1 MKWILG
7 LYDAMR
13 ERRMLCL
20 LSCLLAT
27 ALLVVLVLRLSFKE
41 DITDFLPLDEQNQEQ
56 LQLFQEISGAD
67 RIVAVFQFRDST
79 QADPDVMVEA
89 IERFV
94 STLEERDTSHIIQN
108 IVAQT
113 DLSQADEMSAFVYSH
128 IPYFLTDDDYQR
140 MDSLLSVDGYVASQ
154 LEADR
159 DALMSFTGSMMAGD
173 ITRDPLNLF
182 SQLSTLNSPLSTL
195 NSQFT
200 LYDGY
205 IFTSDM
211 QRAIVTLDSPFG
223 SGETE
228 NNARLLDLLTTTA
241 DSTLNSPLGQRP
253 LATNGTQELSTV
265 TCHFTGGPVIAV
277 GNARQIKSDS
287 LLSISIAVVLILL
300 LLWFSIRNL
309 RNILL
314 IAISIAWGWLFA
326 LAALSLI
333 HSEVSLIVIGISSV
347 IVGIAVN
354 YPLHLISHLS
364 HTPDVRQALREI
376 SKPLVVGNITTVG
389 AFLALV
395 PLQSVALRDL
405 GLFSSFL
412 LIGTILFTLLWLP
425 HFVKQT
431 ANHSASTEGLAGKS
445 SINYQLQTINKN
457 TWLLTA
463 LALLTIVFG
472 YFSLRISFD
481 ADMNH
486 INYMTAEQKADM
498 AEFSGMG
505 QTTDDPHF
513 LLSADEQARRLS
525 LWKDWTSRHRDHLTE
540 ILPQEAA
547 RAGFAEGSFD
557 EFLAILSANYEP
569 QPLEHFRMLPPS
581 LLAQNIDMKG
591 LNSTLVNSLSDD
603 FNYIG
608 WACASIVFIFL
619 WVSFR
624 SLPLAMLSF
633 LPMALSWLWILG
645 IMVLLG
651 IQFNIVNIILATFIF
666 GQGDDYTIFMT
677 EGTVYEYTHRR
688 PMLASYRRAILL
700 SALIMFIGIGSLIV
714 ARHPALH
721 SLAEVT
727 IVGMFSVVLM
737 AFVIPPI
744 MFRWLVRYRKIF
756 KRKK

>member
-27 ALLVVLVLRLSFKE
+27 ALLVVLVLHLSFKE

-94 STLEERDTSHIIQN
+94 STLEERDTSHLIQN
-108 IVAQT
+108 IVAQA

-128 IPYFLTDDDYQR
+128 IPYFLTDGDYQR

-182 SQLSTLNSPLSTL
+182 SPVTSQTSSILNLDA
-195 NSQFT
+195 QFT

-211 QRAIVTLDSPFG
+211 KRAVVTIDSPFG

-228 NNARLLDLLTTTA
+228 NNARLLDLLTSVA
-241 DSTLNSPLGQRP
+241 DST
-253 LATNGTQELSTV
+253 V
-265 TCHFTGGPVIAV
+265 HFTGGPVIAV

-300 LLWFSIRNL
+300 LLWFSLRNL

-314 IAISIAWGWLFA
+314 IAVSIAWGWVFA

-333 HSEVSLIVIGISSV
+333 HREVSLIVIGISSV

-364 HTPDVRQALREI
+364 HTPNVRQALREI
-376 SKPLVVGNITTVG
+376 AKPLVVGNITTVG

-425 HFVKQT
+425 HFVKLT
-431 ANHSASTEGLAGKS
+431 ANHSVSSEELAGKS
-445 SINYQLQTINKN
+445 SINYKLQTINKN

-463 LALLTIVFG
+463 LALLTVVFG
-472 YFSLRISFD
+472 FFSLRTSFD

-486 INYMTAEQKADM
+486 INYMTDEQKADM
-498 AEFSGMG
+498 AEFSAMG
-505 QTTDDPHF
+505 QTIDDPHF
-513 LLSADEQARRLS
+513 LLSADEQVRRLAR
-525 LWKDWTSRHRDHLTE
+525 WEEWASRNRDRLTE
-540 ILPQEAA
+540 AILKEAP
-547 RAGFAEGSFD
+547 RAGFADGSFD
-557 EFLAILSANYEP
+557 EFLAMLSADYKP
-569 QPLEHFRMLPPS
+569 QPLSHFRTLPPS

-591 LNSTLVNSLSDD
+591 LNSTLVNGLSDD

-645 IMVLLG
+645 IMALLG

-677 EGTVYEYTHRR
+677 EGAVYEYTHRR

>member
-1 MKWILG
+1 MKWILRW
-7 LYDAMR
+7 YDWMR
-13 ERRMLCL
+13 RQRMLCL
-20 LSCLLAT
+20 TSCLLAT
-27 ALLVVLVLRLSFKE
+27 VLLITLDLRLSFKE
-41 DITDFLPLDEQNQEQ
+41 DITDFLPLDEQHQAQ
-56 LQLFQEISGAD
+56 LKLFQEISGAD
-67 RIVAVFQFRDST
+67 RVVAVFQFRDST
-79 QADPDVMVEA
+79 KADPDVMTEA

-94 STLEERDTSHIIQN
+94 ATLEDTDTARLVQN
-108 IVAQT
+108 VVYQT
-113 DLSQADEMSAFVYSH
+113 DLSQVEEMSAFIYSH
-128 IPYFLTDDDYQR
+128 IPYFLMEADYQR
-140 MDSLLSVDGYVASQ
+140 MDSLLSLDGYVASRLQ
-154 LEADR
+154 EDHEA
-159 DALMSFTGSMMAGD
+159 LTSFTGSMMAGD
-173 ITRDPLNLF
+173 ITHDPLHLF
-182 SQLSTLNSPLSTL
+182 APVTSQTADLLDQS
-195 NSQFT
+195 SQFT

-205 IFTSDM
+205 LFTSDM

-228 NNARLLDLLTTTA
+228 NNARLLDLLTTAA
-241 DSTLNSPLGQRP
+241 DSSINAQQSSLV
-253 LATNGTQELSTV
+253 AV
-265 TCHFTGGPVIAV
+265 HFTGGPVIAV

-314 IAISIAWGWLFA
+314 IALSIGWGWLFA
-326 LAALSLI
+326 LAALSLV
-333 HSEVSLIVIGISSV
+333 HREVSLIVIGISSV

-364 HTPDVRQALREI
+364 HTPDVRQTLREI

-412 LIGTILFTLLWLP
+412 LVGTILFTLLWLP
-425 HFVKQT
+425 HFVKILPQR
-431 ANHSASTEGLAGKS
+431 SLKPLPFQISLPSLKS
-445 SINYQLQTINKN
+445 LSP
-457 TWLLTA
+457 WLLS
-463 LALLTIVFG
+463 LVALLTLIFG
-472 YFSLRISFD
+472 FFSLRTSFD

-486 INYMTAEQKADM
+486 INYMTAEQQADM
-498 AEFSGMG
+498 AQFSGMG

-513 LLSADEQARRLS
+513 LLSIDEQSRRLA
-525 LWKDWTSRHRDHLTE
+525 LWREWVSRHRDYLSET
-540 ILPQEAA
+540 LPQESA

-557 EFLAILSANYEP
+557 DFLAILAADYEP
-569 QPLEHFRMLPPS
+569 QPLEHFRALPPS
-581 LLAQNIDMKG
+581 LLSQNIDMKG
-591 LNSTLVNSLSDD
+591 LNSTLVNGLSDD

-608 WACASIVFIFL
+608 WACAVIVFLFL

-677 EGTVYEYTHRR
+677 EGAVYEYTHRR
-688 PMLASYRRAILL
+688 PILASYRCAILL

-737 AFVIPPI
+737 AFIIPPL
-744 MFRWLVRYRKIF
+744 MFRWLVRWRKHF
-756 KRKK
+756 KF

>member
-1 MKWILG
+1 MKWVLR
-7 LYDAMR
+7 LYDVMR

-20 LSCLLAT
+20 ASCLLMT
-27 ALLVVLVLRLSFKE
+27 VLLVTLVLRLSFKE

-56 LQLFQEISGAD
+56 LKLFQEISGAD

-79 QADPDVMVEA
+79 KADPDVMVEA
-89 IERFV
+89 IDHFV
-94 STLEERDTSHIIQN
+94 TTLEERDTAHLVQN
-108 IVAQT
+108 LVAQT

-128 IPYFLTDDDYQR
+128 IPYFLMEEDYQR
-140 MDSLLSVDGYVASQ
+140 MDSLLSIDGYIASQ
-154 LEADR
+154 LQADR
-159 DALMSFTGSMMAGD
+159 EALMSFTGSMMAGD
-173 ITRDPLNLF
+173 ITWDPLNLF
-182 SQLSTLNSPLSTL
+182 SPVTSQTSPVSSSL
-195 NSQFT
+195 FT

-228 NNARLLDLLTTTA
+228 NNARLLDLLTTSAA
-241 DSTLNSPLGQRP
+241 DSTVS
-253 LATNGTQELSTV
+253 
-265 TCHFTGGPVIAV
+265 CHFTGGPVIAV

-314 IAISIAWGWLFA
+314 IALPIGWGWLFA

-333 HSEVSLIVIGISSV
+333 HREVSLIVIGISSV

-425 HFVKQT
+425 HLLKFTVHGLQFT
-431 ANHSASTEGLAGKS
+431 DDLQASQSDSTKYSSVNRKLSSVNYKS
-445 SINYQLQTINKN
+445 
-457 TWLLTA
+457 WLFSVV
-463 LALLTIVFG
+463 ALLTIVFG
-472 YFSLRISFD
+472 FFSLRTSFD

-498 AEFSGMG
+498 AQFSGMG
-505 QTTDDPHF
+505 QPNDDPHF
-513 LLSADEQARRLS
+513 LLSADEQSRRLEH
-525 LWKDWTSRHRDHLTE
+525 WKEWTSRHREYLTE
-540 ILPQEAA
+540 ALPQEAA

-557 EFLAILSANYEP
+557 DFLAILSADYEP
-569 QPLEHFRMLPPS
+569 QPLEHFRALPPS

-608 WACASIVFIFL
+608 WACAAIVFIFL

-677 EGTVYEYTHRR
+677 EGAVYEYTHRR

-737 AFVIPPI
+737 SFLIPPL
-744 MFRWLVRYRKIF
+744 MFRWLVRYRKVF
-756 KRKK
+756 KRKR

>member
-1 MKWILG
+1 MKDGILK
-7 LYDAMR
+7 LYDVMR
-13 ERRMLCL
+13 ERRGLCL
-20 LSCLLAT
+20 MSCLLAT

-41 DITDFLPLDEQNQEQ
+41 DITDFLPLDEQHQEQ
-56 LQLFQEISGAD
+56 LKLFQEISGAD

-79 QADPDVMVEA
+79 QADPDVMIEAVEQ
-89 IERFV
+89 FV
-94 STLEERDTSHIIQN
+94 STLEACDTAHIVQN
-108 IVAQT
+108 LVAQT
-113 DLSQADEMSAFVYSH
+113 DLSQADEMTAFVYSH
-128 IPYFLTDDDYQR
+128 MPYFLMEEDYQR

-154 LEADR
+154 LQADR
-159 DALMSFTGSMMAGD
+159 EALMSFTGSMMADG

-182 SQLSTLNSPLSTL
+182 SPVTSQTTNILNLT
-195 NSQFT
+195 SQFT

-205 IFTSDM
+205 IFTADM

-228 NNARLLDLLTTTA
+228 NNARLLDLLTAAA
-241 DSTLNSPLGQRP
+241 DSSLLTSSSLL
-253 LATNGTQELSTV
+253 

-287 LLSISIAVVLILL
+287 LLSVSIAVVLILL
-300 LLWFSIRNL
+300 LLWFFIRNL

-314 IAISIAWGWLFA
+314 IALSIGWGWLFA

-333 HSEVSLIVIGISSV
+333 HREVSLIVIGISSV

-364 HTPDVRQALREI
+364 HTPNVRQALSEI

-425 HFVKQT
+425 HFVQKL
-431 ANHSASTEGLAGKS
+431 ECKS
-445 SINYQLQTINKN
+445 SVRSALPLGSAKNYKP
-457 TWLLTA
+457 WLFGTV
-463 LALLTIVFG
+463 ALLTIVFG
-472 YFSLRISFD
+472 FFSLRISFD
-481 ADMNH
+481 TDMNH

-498 AEFSGMG
+498 AQFSGMG

-513 LLSADEQARRLS
+513 LLSADEQSRRLAR
-525 LWKDWTSRHRDHLTE
+525 WKEWTSRHRDHLTE
-540 ILPQEAA
+540 TLSQEAA
-547 RAGFAEGSFD
+547 RVGFAEGSFD
-557 EFLAILSANYEP
+557 DFLHTLSADYEP

-608 WACASIVFIFL
+608 WACACIVFFFL
-619 WVSFR
+619 WASFR
-624 SLPLAMLSF
+624 SLPLALLSF
-633 LPMALSWLWILG
+633 LPMAVSWLWILG

-677 EGTVYEYTHRR
+677 EGAVYEYTHRR
-688 PMLASYRRAILL
+688 PMLVSYRRAILL

-737 AFVIPPI
+737 AFLIPPL
-744 MFRWLVRYRKIF
+744 MFSWLVRYRKVF
-756 KRKK
+756 KGKSK

>member
-1 MKWILG
+1 MKDGILR
-7 LYDAMR
+7 LYDVMR
-13 ERRMLCL
+13 ERRGLCL
-20 LSCLLAT
+20 MSCLLAT
-27 ALLVVLVLRLSFKE
+27 VLLVALVLRLSFKE
-41 DITDFLPLDEQNQEQ
+41 DITDFLPLDEQHQEQ
-56 LQLFQEISGAD
+56 LKLFQEISGAD

-79 QADPDVMVEA
+79 QADPDVMIEAVEQ
-89 IERFV
+89 FV
-94 STLEERDTSHIIQN
+94 STLEACDTAHIVQN
-108 IVAQT
+108 LVAQT

-128 IPYFLTDDDYQR
+128 MPYFLMEEDYQR

-154 LEADR
+154 LQADR
-159 DALMSFTGSMMAGD
+159 EALMSFTGSMMADG

-182 SQLSTLNSPLSTL
+182 SPVTSQTTNILNLT
-195 NSQFT
+195 SQFT

-205 IFTSDM
+205 IFTADM

-228 NNARLLDLLTTTA
+228 NNARLLDLLTAAA
-241 DSTLNSPLGQRP
+241 DSSLLNSSSL
-253 LATNGTQELSTV
+253 L

-287 LLSISIAVVLILL
+287 LLSVSIAVVLILL
-300 LLWFSIRNL
+300 LLWFFIRNL
-309 RNILL
+309 RNIIL
-314 IAISIAWGWLFA
+314 IALSIGWGWLFA

-333 HSEVSLIVIGISSV
+333 HREVSLIVIGISSV

-364 HTPDVRQALREI
+364 HTPNVRQALSEI

-412 LIGTILFTLLWLP
+412 LVGTILFTLLWLP
-425 HFVKQT
+425 HLLKFTVHGLQFT
-431 ANHSASTEGLAGKS
+431 DDLQASHSDSTKYS
-445 SINYQLQTINKN
+445 SVNCKLSSVNYKP
-457 TWLLTA
+457 WLFGTV
-463 LALLTIVFG
+463 ALLTIVFG
-472 YFSLRISFD
+472 FFSLRISFD
-481 ADMNH
+481 TDMNH

-498 AEFSGMG
+498 AQFSGMG

-513 LLSADEQARRLS
+513 LLSADEQSRRLAR
-525 LWKDWTSRHRDHLTE
+525 WKEWTSRHRDRLTE
-540 ILPQEAA
+540 TLSLEAA

-557 EFLAILSANYEP
+557 DFIHTLSADYEP

-608 WACASIVFIFL
+608 WACACIVFFFL
-619 WVSFR
+619 WASFR
-624 SLPLAMLSF
+624 SLPLALLSF
-633 LPMALSWLWILG
+633 LPMAVSWLWILG

-677 EGTVYEYTHRR
+677 EGAVYEYTHRR

-737 AFVIPPI
+737 AFLIPPL
-744 MFRWLVRYRKIF
+744 MFRWLVRYRKVF
-756 KRKK
+756 NR

>member
-1 MKWILG
+1 
-7 LYDAMR
+7 
-13 ERRMLCL
+13 MLCL
-20 LSCLLAT
+20 LSCVLAT

-79 QADPDVMVEA
+79 SQADPDVMVGA

-94 STLEERDTSHIIQN
+94 STLEERDTAHLVQN

-140 MDSLLSVDGYVASQ
+140 MDSLLSLDGYVASQ

-159 DALMSFTGSMMAGD
+159 DALMSFTGSMMVGD

-182 SQLSTLNSPLSTL
+182 SPVTSQTSGILNLD
-195 NSQFT
+195 SQFT

-211 QRAIVTLDSPFG
+211 KRAIVTVDSPFG

-228 NNARLLDLLTTTA
+228 NNARLLDLLTSAA
-241 DSTLNSPLGQRP
+241 DST
-253 LATNGTQELSTV
+253 V
-265 TCHFTGGPVIAV
+265 HFTGGPVIAV

-300 LLWFSIRNL
+300 LLWFSLRNL

-314 IAISIAWGWLFA
+314 IAISIAWGWVFA

-333 HSEVSLIVIGISSV
+333 HREVSLIVIGISSV

-364 HTPDVRQALREI
+364 HTPNVRQALREI
-376 SKPLVVGNITTVG
+376 AKPLVVGNITTVG

-425 HFVKQT
+425 HLLKFTVHGLQFT
-431 ANHSASTEGLAGKS
+431 DDLQASHSDSTMYSSVNRKLSSVNYKS
-445 SINYQLQTINKN
+445 
-457 TWLLTA
+457 WLLTA

-472 YFSLRISFD
+472 FFSLRTSFD

-486 INYMTAEQKADM
+486 INYMTDEQKADM
-498 AEFSGMG
+498 AEFSAMG
-505 QTTDDPHF
+505 QPTDDPHF
-513 LLSADEQARRLS
+513 LLSADEQVRRLAR
-525 LWKDWTSRHRDHLTE
+525 WEEWASRNRDRLTE
-540 ILPQEAA
+540 AILKEAP
-547 RAGFAEGSFD
+547 RVGFADGSFD
-557 EFLAILSANYEP
+557 EFLAVLSADYEP
-569 QPLEHFRMLPPS
+569 QPLSYFRMLPPS

-633 LPMALSWLWILG
+633 LPMALSWIWILG
-645 IMVLLG
+645 IMALLG

-677 EGTVYEYTHRR
+677 EGAVYEYTHRR

-737 AFVIPPI
+737 AFVIPPL
-744 MFRWLVRYRKIF
+744 MFRWLVRYRKLL

>member
-1 MKWILG
+1 MKWILRW
-7 LYDAMR
+7 YDWMR
-13 ERRMLCL
+13 GRRVLCL
-20 LSCLLAT
+20 TSCLLAT
-27 ALLVVLVLRLSFKE
+27 VLLMTLDLRLSFKE
-41 DITDFLPLDEQNQEQ
+41 DITDFLPLDEQHHEQ
-56 LQLFQEISGAD
+56 LKLFQEISGAD

-79 QADPDVMVEA
+79 KADPDVMIEA
-89 IERFV
+89 IDNFV
-94 STLEERDTSHIIQN
+94 TTLEERDTAHLVQN
-108 IVAQT
+108 LFCQT
-113 DLSQADEMSAFVYSH
+113 DLSQAEEMSEFIYSH
-128 IPYFLTDDDYQR
+128 IPYFLMEEDYQR
-140 MDSLLSVDGYVASQ
+140 MDSLLSLDGYVASRLQ
-154 LEADR
+154 ADHE
-159 DALMSFTGSMMAGD
+159 ALMSFTGSMMAGD
-173 ITRDPLNLF
+173 ITHDPLHLF
-182 SQLSTLNSPLSTL
+182 TPVTSQTADLLDRS
-195 NSQFT
+195 SQFT

-228 NNARLLDLLTTTA
+228 NNARLLDLLTAAA
-241 DSTLNSPLGQRP
+241 DSSLLTSHSSLITS
-253 LATNGTQELSTV
+253 
-265 TCHFTGGPVIAV
+265 HFTGGPVIAV

-314 IAISIAWGWLFA
+314 IALSIGWGWLFA

-333 HSEVSLIVIGISSV
+333 HREVSLIVIGISSV

-364 HTPDVRQALREI
+364 HTPDVRQVLREI

-425 HFVKQT
+425 HFVKNLPT
-431 ANHSASTEGLAGKS
+431 RTASTQYSTL
-445 SINYQLQTINKN
+445 N
-457 TWLLTA
+457 TTVRPALPLGSTTNIRPWLLA
-463 LALLTIVFG
+463 VVALLTIIFG
-472 YFSLRISFD
+472 YFSLRTSFD

-498 AEFSGMG
+498 AQFSGMG

-513 LLSADEQARRLS
+513 LLSADEQSRRLA
-525 LWKDWTSRHRDHLTE
+525 LWREWVSRHRDYLSE
-540 ILPQEAA
+540 MLPRESA

-557 EFLAILSANYEP
+557 DFLAILAADYEP
-569 QPLEHFRMLPPS
+569 QPLEHFRALPPS

-591 LNSTLVNSLSDD
+591 LNSTLVNGLSDD

-608 WACASIVFIFL
+608 WACATIVFIFL

-624 SLPLAMLSF
+624 SLPLAVLSF

-677 EGTVYEYTHRR
+677 EGAVYEYTHRR
-688 PMLASYRRAILL
+688 PILASYRRAILL

-737 AFVIPPI
+737 AFLIPPL
-744 MFRWLVRYRKIF
+744 MFRWLVRYRKLF
-756 KRKK
+756 KS

>member
-1 MKWILG
+1 MKWILRW
-7 LYDAMR
+7 YDWMR
-13 ERRMLCL
+13 RQRMLCL
-20 LSCLLAT
+20 TSCLLAT
-27 ALLVVLVLRLSFKE
+27 VLLITLDLRLSFKE
-41 DITDFLPLDEQNQEQ
+41 DITDFLPLDEQHQAQ
-56 LQLFQEISGAD
+56 LKLFQEISGAD
-67 RIVAVFQFRDST
+67 RVVAVFQFRDST
-79 QADPDVMVEA
+79 KADPDVMTEA
-89 IERFV
+89 IDRFV
-94 STLEERDTSHIIQN
+94 ATLEERDTAGLVQN
-108 IVAQT
+108 VVYQT
-113 DLSQADEMSAFVYSH
+113 DLSQVEEMSAFIYSH
-128 IPYFLTDDDYQR
+128 IPYFLMEADYQR
-140 MDSLLSVDGYVASQ
+140 MDSLLSLDGYVASRLQ
-154 LEADR
+154 EDHEA
-159 DALMSFTGSMMAGD
+159 LTSFTGSMMAGD
-173 ITRDPLNLF
+173 ITHDPLHLF
-182 SQLSTLNSPLSTL
+182 APVTSQTADLFDRS
-195 NSQFT
+195 SQFT

-205 IFTSDM
+205 LFTSDM

-228 NNARLLDLLTTTA
+228 NNARLLDLLTAAA
-241 DSTLNSPLGQRP
+241 DSS
-253 LATNGTQELSTV
+253 LSTQHASPV
-265 TCHFTGGPVIAV
+265 AVHFTGGPVIAV

-314 IAISIAWGWLFA
+314 IALSIGWGWLFA
-326 LAALSLI
+326 LAALSLV
-333 HSEVSLIVIGISSV
+333 HREVSLIVIGISSV

-364 HTPDVRQALREI
+364 HTPDVRQTLREI

-412 LIGTILFTLLWLP
+412 LVGTILFTLLWLP
-425 HFVKQT
+425 HFVKILPQT
-431 ANHSASTEGLAGKS
+431 LNTLPSLISLPSLKS
-445 SINYQLQTINKN
+445 LSP
-457 TWLLTA
+457 WLLS
-463 LALLTIVFG
+463 LVALLTLIFG
-472 YFSLRISFD
+472 FFSLRTSFD

-486 INYMTAEQKADM
+486 INYMTAEQQADM
-498 AEFSGMG
+498 AQFSGMG

-513 LLSADEQARRLS
+513 LLSVDEQSRRLA
-525 LWKDWTSRHRDHLTE
+525 LWREWASRHRDHLSET
-540 ILPQEAA
+540 LPQEAA

-557 EFLAILSANYEP
+557 DFLAILSADYEP
-569 QPLEHFRMLPPS
+569 QPLDHFRALPPS

-608 WACASIVFIFL
+608 WACAVIVFLFL

-677 EGTVYEYTHRR
+677 EGAVYEYTHRR
-688 PMLASYRRAILL
+688 PILASYRRAILL

-737 AFVIPPI
+737 AFIIPPL
-744 MFRWLVRYRKIF
+744 MFRWLVRWRKHF
-756 KRKK
+756 KF

>member
-1 MKWILG
+1 MKWILRW
-7 LYDAMR
+7 YDWMR
-13 ERRMLCL
+13 RQRMLCL
-20 LSCLLAT
+20 TSCLLAT
-27 ALLVVLVLRLSFKE
+27 VLLITLDLRLSFKE
-41 DITDFLPLDEQNQEQ
+41 DITDFLPLDEQHQAQ
-56 LQLFQEISGAD
+56 LKLFQEISGAD
-67 RIVAVFQFRDST
+67 RVVAVFQFRDST
-79 QADPDVMVEA
+79 KADPDVMTEA
-89 IERFV
+89 IDRFV
-94 STLEERDTSHIIQN
+94 ATLEERDTAGLVQN
-108 IVAQT
+108 VVYQT
-113 DLSQADEMSAFVYSH
+113 DLSQVEEMSAFIYSH
-128 IPYFLTDDDYQR
+128 IPYFLMEADYQR
-140 MDSLLSVDGYVASQ
+140 MDSLLSLDGYVASRLQ
-154 LEADR
+154 EDHEA
-159 DALMSFTGSMMAGD
+159 LTSFTGSMMAGD
-173 ITRDPLNLF
+173 ITHDPLHLF
-182 SQLSTLNSPLSTL
+182 APVTSQTADLLDQS
-195 NSQFT
+195 SQFT

-205 IFTSDM
+205 LFTSDM

-228 NNARLLDLLTTTA
+228 NNARLLDLLTTAA
-241 DSTLNSPLGQRP
+241 DSSINAQQSSLV
-253 LATNGTQELSTV
+253 AV
-265 TCHFTGGPVIAV
+265 HFTGGPVIAV

-314 IAISIAWGWLFA
+314 IALSIGWGWLFA
-326 LAALSLI
+326 LAALSLV
-333 HSEVSLIVIGISSV
+333 HREVSLIVIGISSV

-364 HTPDVRQALREI
+364 HTPDVRQTLREI

-425 HFVKQT
+425 HFVKILPQR
-431 ANHSASTEGLAGKS
+431 SLKPLPFQISLPSLKS
-445 SINYQLQTINKN
+445 LSP
-457 TWLLTA
+457 WLLS
-463 LALLTIVFG
+463 LVALLTLIFG
-472 YFSLRISFD
+472 FFSLRTSFD

-486 INYMTAEQKADM
+486 INYMTAEQQADM
-498 AEFSGMG
+498 AQFSGMG

-513 LLSADEQARRLS
+513 LLSADEQSRRLA
-525 LWKDWTSRHRDHLTE
+525 LWREWTSRHRDHLSET
-540 ILPQEAA
+540 LPQESA

-557 EFLAILSANYEP
+557 DFLAILAADYEP
-569 QPLEHFRMLPPS
+569 QPLEHFRALPPS
-581 LLAQNIDMKG
+581 LLSQNIDMKG
-591 LNSTLVNSLSDD
+591 LNSTLVNGLSDD

-608 WACASIVFIFL
+608 WACAVIVFLFL

-677 EGTVYEYTHRR
+677 EGAVYEYTHCR
-688 PMLASYRRAILL
+688 PILASYRRAILL

-737 AFVIPPI
+737 AFLIPPL
-744 MFRWLVRYRKIF
+744 MFRWLVRWRKHF
-756 KRKK
+756 KF